1 MARRRFI
8 VAAEHYSRREF
19 EPRPGMHQKPSD
31 GHMRDIH
38 DMWLTGYPESL
49 TDWLVR

>member
-1 MARRRFI
+1 MNAKFG
-8 VAAEHYSRREF
+8 REF